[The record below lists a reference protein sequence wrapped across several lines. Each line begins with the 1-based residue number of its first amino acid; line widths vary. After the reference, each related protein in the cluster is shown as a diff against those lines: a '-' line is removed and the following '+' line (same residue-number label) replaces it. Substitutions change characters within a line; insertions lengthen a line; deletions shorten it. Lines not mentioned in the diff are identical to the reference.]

1 MSDVAA
7 FPDGGYRYIP
17 GVFQYSA
24 GVTAADGFS
33 IERAR
38 FGEPIPLADA
48 FSAIEV
54 HLGRIG
60 CPLAAF
66 CACELRSPA
75 PFTEEGFHRLQPA
88 VREPARALRHRPE
101 RIESR
106 ADQCLPGDLT
116 TFRDQPLRLLLHRGN
131 DRRAAQL
138 RGGGEQR
145 GARRQ
150 GQLSRPRHSH
160 ERPINGGPAR
170 KARWVL
176 GEMERRMSTMGFSWS
191 DATDTQPPSSRTS
204 LRRAAPCG
212 RD

>member
-106 ADQCLPGDLT
+106 CADQCLPGDLT
-116 TFRDQPLRLLLHRGN
+116 TFRDQPLRLLLHREMTAAPRSFVVAGSSEAPEGKASYRDQAIRMG
-131 DRRAAQL
+131 DRSTAGL
-138 RGGGEQR
+138 R
-145 GARRQ
+145 
-150 GQLSRPRHSH
+150 
-160 ERPINGGPAR
+160 
-170 KARWVL
+170 
-176 GEMERRMSTMGFSWS
+176 ERRVGFW
-191 DATDTQPPSSRTS
+191 AKWN
-204 LRRAAPCG
+204 G
-212 RD
+212 E